1 MHAEEM
7 PHDRWGKAL
16 WGKTTWNAQAQQN
29 APAVYGDALKLLRW
43 PICGALTYGWPWR
56 LTERLNVELPS
67 KGRRTEG
74 EGPHAHLCL
83 QSEAAAE
90 RQMVRDV
97 LNQPAVIAS
106 SRVADPLDEE
116 MCLTLPLAGQLVV
129 NECALALFALRATPS
144 TVAPA
149 SAVSRALVQLTLPRT
164 DVEAFDRLEEPAG
177 AGVRAHLWQHRRP
190 FFLVRLRAPGS
201 VLSQLPLD
209 LFELVLKEFIGTGYH
224 ASVYA

>member
-1 MHAEEM
+1 M

-16 WGKTTWNAQAQQN
+16 WGKTTGK

-43 PICGALTYGWPWR
+43 PICGALTYGQFTYGRP
-56 LTERLNVELPS
+56 TERLNVELPS

>member
-1 MHAEEM
+1 M

-16 WGKTTWNAQAQQN
+16 WGKTTWN

-43 PICGALTYGWPWR
+43 PICGALTYGQLTYGRP
-56 LTERLNVELPS
+56 TERLNVELPS

-97 LNQPAVIAS
+97 LSQPAALAS

>member
-16 WGKTTWNAQAQQN
+16 WGKTGWLPLEGTVGQN
-29 APAVYGDALKLLRW
+29 ALKLLRW

-67 KGRRTEG
+67 KGRRTDG
-74 EGPHAHLCL
+74 EGRRAHLCL

-90 RQMVRDV
+90 RQIVHDV
-97 LNQPAVIAS
+97 LSQPPAVIAS
-106 SRVADPLDEE
+106 SRVADPLDEQ
-116 MCLTLPLAGQLVV
+116 MHLTLPLAGQLVV

-209 LFELVLKEFIGTGYH
+209 LFELVLKEFIGTGYR

>member
-1 MHAEEM
+1 M

-16 WGKTTWNAQAQQN
+16 WGKTTWN

-43 PICGALTYGWPWR
+43 PICGALTYGQLTYGRP
-56 LTERLNVELPS
+56 TERLNVELPS

-97 LNQPAVIAS
+97 LSQPAALAS

-144 TVAPA
+144 TVAPG

-209 LFELVLKEFIGTGYH
+209 LFELMLKEFIGTGYH

>member
-1 MHAEEM
+1 M

-16 WGKTTWNAQAQQN
+16 WGKTTWN

-43 PICGALTYGWPWR
+43 PICGALTYGQLTYGRP
-56 LTERLNVELPS
+56 TERLNVELPS

-97 LNQPAVIAS
+97 LSQPAALAS

-209 LFELVLKEFIGTGYH
+209 LFELMLKEFIGTGYH